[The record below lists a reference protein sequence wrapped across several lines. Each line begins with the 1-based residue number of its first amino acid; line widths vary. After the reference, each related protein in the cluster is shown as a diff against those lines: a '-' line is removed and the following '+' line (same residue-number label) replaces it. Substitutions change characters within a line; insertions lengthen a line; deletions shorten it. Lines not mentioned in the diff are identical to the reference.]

1 MKKNLTFLMM
11 LMAFVGIAF
20 AQSGPKFNYQ
30 AVVRHHVASYE
41 TPDGQTFTD
50 IDTLYHNNPV
60 NITVAVMINGEPV
73 YSETFDN
80 EMTDDNGFVSVVL
93 GKQISDIVGEAQ
105 PTEGEPGTVGSPIEV
120 IGGNG
125 NNQYYPISDI
135 VLNPTFRNINWS
147 NNVTIE
153 ATITL
158 VNADNAVVT
167 NTMQVKPV
175 PYALQAAGAILTTA
189 IIEDYLVNT
198 MTYQDAKDILAAF
211 KNNSN
216 GLQEDVEDLIEQ
228 FFKSSRAKDSLKKVA
243 KAYMAQITVEDLQ
256 DAYDV
261 LNGRDAFKAELKNK
275 IKAYVEDPDNTL
287 AVARE
292 AAVDLAEWYLDT
304 YTVSEIIADAKA
316 VYQAMQAN
324 PQKAGIKAVIKD
336 YLKAYVESDVFR
348 DVIKRDV
355 NMTHI
360 VSDLTVVVEAINE
373 TDAVGA
379 YYWLETYNPDVKALL
394 RDTVKSYVNAYA
406 GYNAA
411 TSQLQPT
418 QALQGDVTTAVNK
431 YKTHLVKRCAND
443 TGHDYCSGN

>member
-20 AQSGPKFNYQ
+20 AQPKADGNAINPITNGDVQPVEGEPNGTGTQPTETYATVGPKFNYQ

-60 NITVAVMINGEPV
+60 NITVAVMINGEPE

-93 GKQISDIVGEAQ
+93 GKQISDI
-105 PTEGEPGTVGSPIEV
+105 
-120 IGGNG
+120 
-125 NNQYYPISDI
+125 
-135 VLNPTFRNINWS
+135 NINWS

-158 VNADNAVVT
+158 VKADNAVVT

-175 PYALQAAGAILTTA
+175 PYALQAAGAILTTT
-189 IIEDYLVNT
+189 IIADYLKNT
-198 MTYQDAKDILAAF
+198 MTYPEAKDVLAAF

-216 GLQEDVEDLIEQ
+216 GLQEDVEDLIES
-228 FFKSSRAKDSLKKVA
+228 FFKSPRAKDSLKKVA

-324 PQKAGIKAVIKD
+324 PQKAGIKAAIKA
-336 YLKAYVESDVFR
+336 YLKAYVESDVFH
-348 DVIKRDV
+348 DVIKREE

-379 YYWLETYNPDVKALL
+379 YYWLETYNPAVKALL

-418 QALQGDVTTAVNK
+418 QALQDDVTTAVNK

-443 TGHDYCSGN
+443 ADHNYCGN

>member
-60 NITVAVMINGEPV
+60 NITVAVMINGEPE

-105 PTEGEPGTVGSPIEV
+105 P
-120 IGGNG
+120 
-125 NNQYYPISDI
+125 
-135 VLNPTFRNINWS
+135 FRNINWS

-158 VNADNAVVT
+158 VKADNAVVT

-189 IIEDYLVNT
+189 IIADYLENT
-198 MTYQDAKDILAAF
+198 MTYQEAKDVLAAF

-228 FFKSSRAKDSLKKVA
+228 FFKSPRAKDSLKKVA

-336 YLKAYVESDVFR
+336 YLKAYVESEVFHN
-348 DVIKRDV
+348 VIKRDV
-355 NMTHI
+355 NMAHI

-418 QALQGDVTTAVNK
+418 QALQDDVTTAVNK

>member
-60 NITVAVMINGEPV
+60 EITVAVKVNGVKV
-73 YSETFDN
+73 YSETFN
-80 EMTDDNGFVSVVL
+80 ETTDDNGFVSVVL
-93 GKQISDIVGEAQ
+93 GKQISDIVVNPNSAYG
-105 PTEGEPGTVGSPIEV
+105 TENSGNNYSTSPISETYQ
-120 IGGNG
+120 NA
-125 NNQYYPISDI
+125 QYTNL
-135 VLNPTFRNINWS
+135 VLTPTFRNINWS

-153 ATITL
+153 DTIKL
-158 VNADNAVVT
+158 VNTDDNAVVT
-167 NTMQVKPV
+167 HTMQVKPV

-216 GLQEDVEDLIEQ
+216 GLQEDVEDLIES
-228 FFKSSRAKDSLKKVA
+228 FFKSPRAKDSLKKVA

-292 AAVDLAEWYLDT
+292 TAVDLAEWYLDT

-336 YLKAYVESDVFR
+336 YLKDYVESEVFR
-348 DVIKRDV
+348 NVIKREE

>member
-30 AVVRHHVASYE
+30 AVVRHHVAEYVADDND
-41 TPDGQTFTD
+41 TLRD

-93 GKQISDIVGEAQ
+93 GKQISDI
-105 PTEGEPGTVGSPIEV
+105 
-120 IGGNG
+120 
-125 NNQYYPISDI
+125 
-135 VLNPTFRNINWS
+135 NINWS

-158 VNADNAVVT
+158 VNVDNAVVT

-275 IKAYVEDPDNTL
+275 IKAYVEDPDNAL

-304 YTVSEIIADAKA
+304 YTVSEIIADVKA

-324 PQKAGIKAVIKD
+324 PQKAGIKAAIKA

-394 RDTVKSYVNAYA
+394 RDMVKSYVNAYA

>member
-60 NITVAVMINGEPV
+60 NITVDVMINGEPV
-73 YSETFDN
+73 YSENFDN

-93 GKQISDIVGEAQ
+93 GKQISDIV
-105 PTEGEPGTVGSPIEV
+105 
-120 IGGNG
+120 
-125 NNQYYPISDI
+125 
-135 VLNPTFRNINWS
+135 NINWS

-292 AAVDLAEWYLDT
+292 TAVDLAEWYLDT
-304 YTVSEIIADAKA
+304 YTVSEIIADVKA

-324 PQKAGIKAVIKD
+324 PQKAGIKAAIKA
-336 YLKAYVESDVFR
+336 YLKAYVESDVFH
-348 DVIKRDV
+348 DVIKREE

-379 YYWLETYNPDVKALL
+379 YYWLETYNPAVKALL

-418 QALQGDVTTAVNK
+418 QALQDDVTTAVNK

-443 TGHDYCSGN
+443 ADHNYCGN

>member
-30 AVVRHHVASYE
+30 AVVRHHVAEYVADDND
-41 TPDGQTFTD
+41 TLRD

-93 GKQISDIVGEAQ
+93 GKQISDI
-105 PTEGEPGTVGSPIEV
+105 
-120 IGGNG
+120 
-125 NNQYYPISDI
+125 
-135 VLNPTFRNINWS
+135 NINWS

-158 VNADNAVVT
+158 VNVDNAVVT
-167 NTMQVKPV
+167 NTMEVKPV

-189 IIEDYLVNT
+189 IIADYLQNT
-198 MTYQDAKDILAAF
+198 MTYPEAKDVLAAF

-304 YTVSEIIADAKA
+304 YTVSEIIADVKA

-336 YLKAYVESDVFR
+336 YLKAYVESEVFR
-348 DVIKRDV
+348 NVIKREE

-360 VSDLTVVVEAINE
+360 VSDLTVVVTAIDE

-379 YYWLETYNPDVKALL
+379 YYWLENYNHDHVKDLL
-394 RDTVKSYVNAYA
+394 RDTVKSYVNDYA

-418 QALQGDVTTAVNK
+418 QALQDDVTTAVNK

>member
-30 AVVRHHVASYE
+30 AVVRHHVAEYVADDND
-41 TPDGQTFTD
+41 TLRD

-93 GKQISDIVGEAQ
+93 GKQISDI
-105 PTEGEPGTVGSPIEV
+105 
-120 IGGNG
+120 
-125 NNQYYPISDI
+125 
-135 VLNPTFRNINWS
+135 NINWS

-158 VNADNAVVT
+158 VNVDNAVVT

-275 IKAYVEDPDNTL
+275 IKAYVEDPDNAL

-324 PQKAGIKAVIKD
+324 PQKAGIKAAIKA

-394 RDTVKSYVNAYA
+394 RDMVKSYVNAYA

>member
-30 AVVRHHVASYE
+30 AVIRHHVASYE

-105 PTEGEPGTVGSPIEV
+105 PTEGEPGTVGRPIDV

-189 IIEDYLVNT
+189 IIADYLENT
-198 MTYQDAKDILAAF
+198 MTYQEAKDVLAAF

-216 GLQEDVEDLIEQ
+216 GLQEDVEDLIES
-228 FFKSSRAKDSLKKVA
+228 FFKSPRAKDSLKKVA
-243 KAYMAQITVEDLQ
+243 KAYLAQITVEDLQ

-304 YTVSEIIADAKA
+304 YTVTEIIADVKA

-336 YLKAYVESDVFR
+336 YLKAYVESEVFR
-348 DVIKRDV
+348 NVIKREE

-379 YYWLETYNPDVKALL
+379 YYWLETYNPAVKALL
-394 RDTVKSYVNAYA
+394 RDTVKSYVNDYA

-418 QALQGDVTTAVNK
+418 QALQDDVTTAVNK